1 MNRSYIEHALI
12 AVLIQFALWPFLESM
27 WVTGGVAVAIFL
39 GREIAQNEYRVA
51 HRRGWKW
58 GQVLPTNWY
67 EGAWRGWT
75 KKSAF
80 DVLSPLAACFLL
92 AWLSRYCPLLS

>member
-12 AVLIQFALWPFLESM
+12 ALLLQFALWPFVGM
-27 WVTGGVAVAIFL
+27 WVGGAVAVAIFL

-51 HRRGWKW
+51 NSRGWVW
-58 GQVLPTNWY
+58 GQVPPVNWY

-75 KKSAF
+75 LKSVF
-80 DVLSPLAACFLL
+80 DVLAPLAACVLIAAL
-92 AWLSRYCPLLS
+92 APHLPRF

>member
-12 AVLIQFALWPFLESM
+12 AVLLQFALWPFLESM
-27 WVTGGVAVAIFL
+27 WVAGGVAVAIFL

-51 HRRGWKW
+51 NRRGWAW
-58 GQVLPTNWY
+58 GQVPPVAWH

-75 KKSAF
+75 LKSVF
-80 DVLSPLAACFLL
+80 DVLSPLLVCAFV

>member
-12 AVLIQFALWPFLESM
+12 AVLIQFALWPLMGM
-27 WVTGGVAVAIFL
+27 WVAGSVAVALFL

-51 HRRGWKW
+51 HRRGWTW
-58 GQVLPTNWY
+58 GEVPPVNWY

-75 KKSAF
+75 VKSVF
-80 DVLSPLAACFLL
+80 DVLAPLGACLLAALITKSLF
-92 AWLSRYCPLLS
+92 